1 MKERKQE
8 DKEEG
13 RNERRQEGD
22 DGVNEWRKKKVGE
35 KKKEMRKGRKGYRGR
50 R

>member
-8 DKEEG
+8 EKEEG

-22 DGVNEWRKKKVGE
+22 GGVNRWRKKKVGRG
-35 KKKEMRKGRKGYRGR
+35 KEMRKGRNGYRGR